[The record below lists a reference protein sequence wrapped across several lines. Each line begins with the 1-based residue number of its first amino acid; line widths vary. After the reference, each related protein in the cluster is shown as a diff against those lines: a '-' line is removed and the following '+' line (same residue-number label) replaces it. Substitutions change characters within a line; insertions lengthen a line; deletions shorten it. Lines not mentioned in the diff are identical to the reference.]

1 MLYNK
6 HIKNISSINNE
17 FRYYK
22 TIESLFELDQWS
34 SLPSEGGAYRQQV
47 AAHIAD
53 QKANL
58 FFSDKA
64 KQAADFFLN
73 SDLNSIDDDI
83 ERALVRT
90 FLFRYKNAVHTPEEL
105 IRQYNLIK
113 ADTMNAWKLA
123 RKKQDFQI
131 FLPYL
136 EKVFELKKQ
145 IALSIEPN
153 KPAFDTLMSLN
164 DEGANAEQISREFN
178 VLSDGLKSL
187 LNKIKSSDVKP
198 SILSFEDTPTH
209 MEAFARR
216 LACESGY
223 KESRGAFNNQV
234 VHGFAS
240 FLGPRDSRIS
250 TPIHG
255 RFDLIFTY
263 LHEAGH
269 SMYCSGG
276 NDKVN
281 NANLWGG
288 IEGGF
293 HEAMARFNENMIGRS
308 YEYWQYY
315 FPQLQAE
322 FPAFNDISLDDF
334 YLSMNAVNPSVKR
347 ISSDEV
353 TYNLHVILRFEIERD
368 YFLGKLDCCD
378 IEKRW
383 NELYKKY
390 LDVCPE
396 NPTEGVLQDMH
407 WAGDYIGYFQSYALG
422 NIYSGQILQAIN
434 KDIPDFKSDIK
445 TGRFDRLNDWLNEN
459 IRQYGCIYTASELAE
474 KISGKSLDAKPFLDY
489 LNNKYSKLYKLKD
502 CDK

>member
-1 MLYNK
+1 MNK
-6 HIKNISSINNE
+6 HLEHISSINNE

-22 TIESLFELDQWS
+22 TVESLFELDQWS
-34 SLPSEGGAYRQQV
+34 SLPSEGGKYRQQV
-47 AAHIAD
+47 AAHIAN

-58 FFSDKA
+58 FFTDDA
-64 KQAADFFLN
+64 KSAADYFWGC
-73 SDLNSIDDDI
+73 DLNSIDNDI

-90 FLFRYKNAVHTPEEL
+90 FLFRYKNTVHTPEKL
-105 IRQYNLIK
+105 VRQYNLIK

-123 RKKQDFQI
+123 REKQDFKV

-136 EKVFELKKQ
+136 DRVFSLKKQ
-145 IALSIEPN
+145 IALSIEPD
-153 KPAFDTLMSLN
+153 KPAFDTLIGLN
-164 DEGANAEQISREFN
+164 DEGADADEISREFN
-178 VLSDGLKSL
+178 VLSDGLIKL
-187 LNKIKSSDVKP
+187 IDKINKSSVKP
-198 SILSFEDTPTH
+198 DISILKFEDTPAH

-223 KESRGAFNNQV
+223 IETRGAFNNKV

-255 RFDLIFTY
+255 RFDLVFTY

-276 NDKVN
+276 NDDVN

-308 YEYWQYY
+308 YEYWKYY
-315 FPQLQAE
+315 YPILQSE
-322 FPAFNDISLDDF
+322 FPIFNDISIDDF
-334 YLSMNAVNPSVKR
+334 YASMNAVNPSVKR

-353 TYNLHVILRFEIERD
+353 TYNLHVIIRFEIERD
-368 YFLGKLDCCD
+368 YFAGKLKTED
-378 IEKRW
+378 IENRW

-390 LDVCPE
+390 LGVCPE
-396 NPTEGVLQDMH
+396 NATEGVLQDMH
-407 WAGDYIGYFQSYALG
+407 WAGDYIGYFQSYGLG
-422 NIYSGQILQAIN
+422 NIYSGQILEALN
-434 KDIPDFKSDIK
+434 KDIPDIK
-445 TGRFDRLNDWLNEN
+445 TDISNGKFDRLNQWLNEN
-459 IRQYGCIYTASELAE
+459 IRQYGNVYTASELA
-474 KISGKSLDAKPFLDY
+474 KRISSKSLDAKPFLNY
-489 LNNKYSKLYKLKD
+489 LNDKYNKLYK
-502 CDK
+502 